1 MSLDDR
7 DWYREAIRE
16 RDKKQKRK
24 VVDFNKRSKQYSRRG
39 NAANSD
45 VNAKAAGLIVIFFVL
60 FWAIKYAASY
70 FVPFSATVGFIA
82 INILISW

>member
-24 VVDFNKRSKQYSRRG
+24 VVDFNKRSKQYSHWG
-39 NAANSD
+39 NAANLD
-45 VNAKAAGLIVIFFVL
+45 VNAKADGLLVIFFVL
-60 FWAIKYAASY
+60 FW
-70 FVPFSATVGFIA
+70 VSAFCYPIHNQPDHRSGFKK
-82 INILISW
+82 